1 MIHLKKTRVEIL
13 IEELINVLKGAIYTG
28 ITTFILITVL
38 NITSCS
44 LLDNLKDSNPLM
56 SGGGGDADVGIST
69 EVMCLDIINNI
80 TKEPKL
86 DASSN
91 PLIDEDIENDVNEY
105 IATLESAHTF
115 CTKERERIENEYVE
129 ILNSKD
135 AEITK
140 LMEERDFY
148 KDKFEE
154 IQSVFSNIGG
164 ETETTEDT
172 Q

>member
-1 MIHLKKTRVEIL
+1 MIQLKEESNKV
-13 IEELINVLKGAIYTG
+13 IEELISVLKGAIYSG

-38 NITSCS
+38 NMTSCS
-44 LLDNLKDSNPLM
+44 LLDNLKDGNPLTLE
-56 SGGGGDADVGIST
+56 SGSASDAGIST

-80 TKEPKL
+80 TREPKL
-86 DASSN
+86 DVSSN
-91 PLIDEDIENDVNEY
+91 SLIDEDIESDINEY

-115 CTKERERIENEYVE
+115 CTKERERVEEEYVE
-129 ILNSKD
+129 ILNNKD
-135 AEITK
+135 AEINK
-140 LMEERDFY
+140 LVEERDFY